1 MATNRRGAMPSSWHR
16 YFGGLMHL
24 QRILLAST
32 VLALSL
38 VPVGALA
45 QAVNEPSA
53 TFNERYPA
61 EPAEPQTPEQLPS
74 NGQPT
79 GTAQQKKTP
88 EQLPSNAQPT
98 GTAQQK
104 STEQPTG
111 TVQTTSTSQPINAT
125 RQQSLTAP
133 VRAARPE
140 RPRTRVVVVPR
151 SFLDAGTDVQPGQER
166 KFLDYAYPPLYQPYN
181 VVTNIGGRVGWHNSP
196 LPGPFFPNAN

>member
-1 MATNRRGAMPSSWHR
+1 LFNQAPLLFKTKMIGVWVHLTIRRVEMQSSWHR
-16 YFGGLMHL
+16 YFGGLMHMQL
-24 QRILLAST
+24 ILLAST

-79 GTAQQKKTP
+79 GTAQQK
-88 EQLPSNAQPT
+88 
-98 GTAQQK
+98 

-111 TVQTTSTSQPINAT
+111 TVQSTSISHHKNAT
-125 RQQSLTAP
+125 RQQSVTAP

-166 KFLDYAYPPLYQPYN
+166 KFLDYAYPPLHQPYN

>member
-1 MATNRRGAMPSSWHR
+1 MATNQRGAMPSSRWYWHR
-16 YFGGLMHL
+16 YLGGASCTCDTFF
-24 QRILLAST
+24 LLAST
-32 VLALSL
+32 VLAVSL

-45 QAVNEPSA
+45 QTVNEPPA

-61 EPAEPQTPEQLPS
+61 EPAVPQTP
-74 NGQPT
+74 
-79 GTAQQKKTP
+79 
-88 EQLPSNAQPT
+88 AQPPSGVQST

-111 TVQTTSTSQPINAT
+111 TVRSISTSQPTNAA
-125 RQQSLTAP
+125 RQRSLTAP
-133 VRAARPE
+133 VRAARAE

-166 KFLDYAYPPLYQPYN
+166 KFLDYAYPPTNQPYN

-196 LPGPFFPNAN
+196 LPGPFFPTAN

>member
-1 MATNRRGAMPSSWHR
+1 
-16 YFGGLMHL
+16 MHM

-79 GTAQQKKTP
+79 GTAQQK
-88 EQLPSNAQPT
+88 
-98 GTAQQK
+98 

-111 TVQTTSTSQPINAT
+111 TVQSTGTSQPPSSAQPT
-125 RQQSLTAP
+125 GAAQQKQSLTAP
-133 VRAARPE
+133 VRAARAE